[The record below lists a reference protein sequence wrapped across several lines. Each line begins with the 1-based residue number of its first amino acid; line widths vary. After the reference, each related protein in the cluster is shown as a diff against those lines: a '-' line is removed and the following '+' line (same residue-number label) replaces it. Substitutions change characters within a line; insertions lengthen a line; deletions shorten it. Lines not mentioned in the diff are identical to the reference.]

1 MRVDNLN
8 SDQYNLNRSYNSAAI
23 PSTGTQSGVRP
34 DTTQQRRPEE
44 ETTPKKLQ
52 PAEQPVQKTSRGNA
66 SLGNVSIALGNRDD
80 SLVGLGNIGGIQ
92 SNVMKKAVSQMQKDS
107 VLHEYQYFVG
117 SGVVNNA
124 TGRSADS
131 NILTNDEDG
140 IVIRKS

>member
-8 SDQYNLNRSYNSAAI
+8 SDQYNLNRSYNSATI

-44 ETTPKKLQ
+44 TTPKKTQ
-52 PAEQPVQKTSRGNA
+52 PAEQPVQKASRGNA

-124 TGRSADS
+124 ANRSADS
-131 NILTNDEDG
+131 NIIANDEDG